1 MSKLRHQNCVR
12 DKTKSASLSSVLST
26 QICSIQC
33 GEQAHMLGFVEEY
46 LFIYLL
52 YILTTG
58 TPIQAR
64 VFRCAMTNS
73 YKNSRISV
81 RDEEHLEKTPKN
93 IDITPVT

>member
-1 MSKLRHQNCVR
+1 
-12 DKTKSASLSSVLST
+12 
-26 QICSIQC
+26 
-33 GEQAHMLGFVEEY
+33 MLGFVEEY

-64 VFRCAMTNS
+64 VCRCAMTNI

-81 RDEEHLEKTPKN
+81 RDEEHLEKTRKN
-93 IDITPVT
+93 IDVTPVT

>member
-12 DKTKSASLSSVLST
+12 DKPKNASLSSVLSP
-26 QICSIQC
+26 QICSIQS
-33 GEQAHMLGFVEEY
+33 GEQARMLGFVEEY

-64 VFRCAMTNS
+64 IFRCAMMNI
-73 YKNSRISV
+73 YKNSCISV
-81 RDEEHLEKTPKN
+81 RDDKHSEKTPKN
-93 IDITPVT
+93 IDVTPVT